1 MHSSEI
7 AAREFPTARQG
18 LDPAAVRAWL
28 TMVAAFVADLEDEL
42 TNARNER
49 EQTSASIRRMRRR
62 PASAEIRGAL
72 MQAQLRRRVR
82 GYDRHAVQEL
92 LRAAAS
98 ELARLENEV
107 GLLNTELE
115 LEFEREQPQPPRAAL
130 RRAEKT
136 IMRGKHGGSTHGFQ
150 SARP

>member
-7 AAREFPTARQG
+7 AAHPFPTSGGG
-18 LDPAAVRAWL
+18 LDSTAVKEWL
-28 TMVAAFVADLEDEL
+28 TVVASFVAELEDEL
-42 TNARNER
+42 AHARTER

-72 MQAQLRRRVR
+72 MQAQLRRRIR
-82 GYDRHAVQEL
+82 GYDRHEVQQL

-107 GLLNTELE
+107 SLLNTELE
-115 LEFEREQPQPPRAAL
+115 LESQQHDLPDL
-130 RRAEKT
+130 AET
-136 IMRGKHGGSTHGFQ
+136 IMRIEHRGWSDRAAADRAGH
-150 SARP
+150 REIVL

>member
-7 AAREFPTARQG
+7 AAHQFPKARGG
-18 LDPAAVRAWL
+18 LDAAAVYEWL
-28 TMVAAFVADLEDEL
+28 TMVAASVADLEDEL
-42 TNARNER
+42 TDARIER

-72 MQAQLRRRVR
+72 MQAQLRRRLR

-98 ELARLENEV
+98 ELARLESEV
-107 GLLNTELE
+107 GLLNAELE
-115 LEFEREQPQPPRAAL
+115 LEPQQLDRPDLLETTIRVVRKGSSDPAADQPADREIVL
-130 RRAEKT
+130 
-136 IMRGKHGGSTHGFQ
+136 
-150 SARP
+150 